1 MNSNREEGGDAVD
14 ASLTSVDKLC
24 PKGESSE
31 DSTCMPQYLSRAAED
46 ISQALKLEA
55 EEDYSGIVTRPFFL
69 FTFLGT

>member
-14 ASLTSVDKLC
+14 ASLTSVDKLY

-31 DSTCMPQYLSRAAED
+31 DSTMPQYLSRAAED